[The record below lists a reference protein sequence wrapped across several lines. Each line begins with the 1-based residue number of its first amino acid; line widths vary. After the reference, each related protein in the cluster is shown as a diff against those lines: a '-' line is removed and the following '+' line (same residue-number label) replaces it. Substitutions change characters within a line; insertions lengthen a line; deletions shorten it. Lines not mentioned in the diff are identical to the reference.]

1 VRRARRLLMKE
12 YSVLIFERESFLAEV
27 LEGILKG
34 ELREYRLSTHTVS
47 DFSSL
52 NKELSTQHYDVLV
65 TDFLDW
71 KDEDYTRFRTVT
83 EAFPSLRV
91 VLAGDKSTA
100 PDDIAEHSNTVV
112 TPSVSTRISSAVL
125 EMLLASNN
133 ERS

>member
-1 VRRARRLLMKE
+1 MKE

-34 ELREYRLSTHTVS
+34 ELKDYRLSTHIVS

-91 VLAGDKSTA
+91 VLAGNKTTA
-100 PDDIAEHSNTVV
+100 PDDISEHPNTVI
-112 TPSVSTRISSAVL
+112 TPSVSTRISGAVL
-125 EMLLASNN
+125 EMLLGSNN
-133 ERS
+133 EHS

>member
-1 VRRARRLLMKE
+1 MKE

-34 ELREYRLSTHTVS
+34 ELRDYRLSTHIVS

-91 VLAGDKSTA
+91 VLAGNESTA

-125 EMLLASNN
+125 EMLSVINN